1 RRDLHSF
8 PTRRSSDLEELVD
21 EFPAGVEGV
30 VVAAF
35 GDGGLAAGEEH
46 AAFDLHEGGGHDEE
60 LAGDVEVE
68 LLERVEHVDVLA
80 GDRFDGDVVDIQL
93 VLFDE
98 KEEEVEQALK
108 DRQLDAIIGV
118 GNHGREMDGGARG
131 RAMPN

>member
-1 RRDLHSF
+1 NIEAVGGLERAVRLGDGELGDVAGEHVVLEAGEF
-8 PTRRSSDLEELVD
+8 VELGGGLLELLVLEELVD

-80 GDRFDGDVVDIQL
+80 GDRL
-93 VLFDE
+93 E
-98 KEEEVEQALK
+98 
-108 DRQLDAIIGV
+108 DRKSTRLNSSHV
-118 GNHGREMDGGARG
+118 KS
-131 RAMPN
+131 